1 MDNNSI
7 YCKNV
12 LNRSTLRF
20 ILGLIPRFKKNV
32 YYSYCRRIARNK
44 GAFIGK
50 NVIINIKFA
59 RSCNANVY
67 IDDNCSI
74 QTSKIDTRASLKI
87 GKNVIIGENVQI
99 ITCSHNIDSPN
110 WEFKAY
116 GLEIFDYAW
125 LATST
130 LIVPS
135 CRKIGYGA
143 VCGAGSVVIKDVDE
157 LSVVGGNPAMHIKYR
172 KVVHKD
178 LVVESLLAGDFNTYR
193 KIRKSR

>member
-12 LNRSTLRF
+12 LNRSSLRF
-20 ILGLIPRFKKNV
+20 LLGLIPRFKKNI
-32 YYSYCRRIARNK
+32 YYSYCRAVARKK

-50 NVIINIKFA
+50 NVVMNLDFA
-59 RSCNANVY
+59 KSCNSNVY

-74 QTSKIDTRASLKI
+74 QTSKIDTRAILKI

-99 ITCSHNIDSPN
+99 ITCSHNIDSTN

-116 GLEIFDYAW
+116 GLEILDYAW

-130 LIVPS
+130 LVIPS

-143 VCGAGSVVIKDVDE
+143 VCGAGSVVIKDVDK
-157 LSVVGGNPAMHIKYR
+157 LSVVGGNPAKHIKYR

-193 KIRKSR
+193 KIRKSK